1 MTIGDKIKKFR
12 KYRNMTQKQL
22 GILCGF
28 SENTADVRIR
38 QYESNSK
45 IPKDD
50 MLKNIADAL
59 NVNVC
64 ALNESSLYAAE
75 DVMFS
80 LFELDDHYSIPLFK
94 IIDDT
99 DSSFPQERIAIAFK
113 YKLIND
119 FLKEWL
125 IRKEELSAGIITKEE
140 YFEWKINWPDTCDDC
155 GKFEPSK
162 KWRKHDK
169 SKSK

>member
-1 MTIGDKIKKFR
+1 MTIGDKIKKIR

-38 QYESNSK
+38 QYENNSK
-45 IPKDD
+45 IPKED
-50 MLKNIADAL
+50 MLKNIANAL
-59 NVNVC
+59 NINVC

-99 DSSFPQERIAIAFK
+99 DSSFPQERIAISFK

-125 IRKEELSAGIITKEE
+125 IRKEELATGVITKEE

-162 KWRKHDK
+162 KWRTNDK